1 MSILSEKERKS
12 DVESIKSTRDPPD
25 GGRAWLVL
33 LGCFCVSK
41 KKKDFIQ

>member
-1 MSILSEKERKS
+1 MSILSDKAGKN

-33 LGCFCVSK
+33 LGCFCVR